1 MENEITISEDERER
15 LETGEEFE
23 FPKYASTILNAAM
36 NTAGANKAHTVGQTS
51 EIRKEFRQEYP
62 DGTYEDWVDFYNR
75 EYNGEERI
83 DEAIEKTHQMLQN
96 FKEVIDE
103 IDKEMVRDYIHEF
116 IYYKTPQGFDD
127 EQVIFEKL
135 AEVYD
140 KEYQNST
147 AEEEPEGIDGYLD
160 DQPVSIK
167 PESFKR
173 KGDPDEI
180 DAPVVYY
187 EDFSTTN
194 KLVLDVSELNE
205 VFGSDMG
212 NDATLDDF

>member
-1 MENEITISEDERER
+1 MDNEIVISEDERER
-15 LETGEEFE
+15 LETGREFQ
-23 FPKYASTILNAAM
+23 FPKYALTILNAAM

-62 DGTYEDWVDFYNR
+62 DGTYEDWVEFYNR
-75 EYNGEERI
+75 EYNGEKRI
-83 DEAIEKTHQMLQN
+83 DEAIEKTSQMLQN

-103 IDKEMVRDYIHEF
+103 IDEEMVRDYIHEF

-127 EQVIFEKL
+127 EHVIFEKL

-140 KEYQNST
+140 REYRSST
-147 AEEEPEGIDGYLD
+147 AKEEPQGIDGYLD

-173 KGDPDEI
+173 KGNPDEI
-180 DAPVVYY
+180 NAPIVYY
-187 EDFSTTN
+187 KDFKSTD
-194 KLVLDVSELNE
+194 KLVLDLSELNE
-205 VFGSDMG
+205 VFGLGTGSD
-212 NDATLDDF
+212 ASLDDF